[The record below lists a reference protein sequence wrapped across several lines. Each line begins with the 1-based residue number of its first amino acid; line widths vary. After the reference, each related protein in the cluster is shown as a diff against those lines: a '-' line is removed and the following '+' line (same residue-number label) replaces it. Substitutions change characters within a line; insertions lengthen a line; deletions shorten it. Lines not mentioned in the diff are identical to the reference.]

1 MSVCLCERVLRE
13 GELEGKVGG
22 REEGDCTGP
31 LEGSMYLLQKPGSS
45 EVKLCEEPNR
55 VFGSQGGW
63 RNLRMDSHCF
73 MYVCWSCKTKEEGI
87 T

>member
-31 LEGSMYLLQKPGSS
+31 LEGSPSKTWSL
-45 EVKLCEEPNR
+45 EVKLCEEPNM
-55 VFGSQGGW
+55 VFGSQE
-63 RNLRMDSHCF
+63 LRMGENKGS
-73 MYVCWSCKTKEEGI
+73 V
-87 T
+87 